1 MLGTALVVLL
11 SYVTYITVMWV
22 ALAAQRE
29 MQWTQ
34 YLTSSNPFLLSP
46 TYSRIGG
53 YNQSKH
59 SSVTP
64 AVEPDGQTPLLS
76 SAVSLGNLYSSF
88 RDFVVKDNTD
98 RSNVLD
104 PTYNNRKLVSS
115 SRRTHPRS
123 SEAVPGEEEG
133 GELEV
138 TDLVHEYLGPY
149 GRTTYQGG
157 LMMLTYVGLLAYAQV
172 FNSSFNSQIW
182 RTPSMHASPLLFAA
196 IVVPLSCCD
205 LSEQITVQVLMS
217 LLRFLSLGT
226 MWCIPQVQLQAS
238 LTIHLHQ
245 QAYCSSEPWWP

>member
-46 TYSRIGG
+46 TSSRLGG

-59 SSVTP
+59 SSVAP
-64 AVEPDGQTPLLS
+64 AVEPDGHTPLLR

-88 RDFVVKDNTD
+88 RDFVVKDNNTD
-98 RSNVLD
+98 RSNILD
-104 PTYNNRKLVSS
+104 STYNNRELVNS
-115 SRRTHPRS
+115 SRRKHPRS
-123 SEAVPGEEEG
+123 SEGVRGEEEEEEEG

-138 TDLVHEYLGPY
+138 TDLVYEYLGPY

-226 MWCIPQVQLQAS
+226 VRCIPPV
-238 LTIHLHQ
+238 
-245 QAYCSSEPWWP
+245 E

>member
-1 MLGTALVVLL
+1 MLQCGLVLGIALVVLL
-11 SYVTYITVMWV
+11 SYVTYITVLWV

-46 TYSRIGG
+46 ASSRLGG

-59 SSVTP
+59 SSVAP
-64 AVEPDGQTPLLS
+64 AVEPDGQQTPLLS
-76 SAVSLGNLYSSF
+76 SAVSLSNLYSSF
-88 RDFVVKDNTD
+88 RDFIVQDSTD
-98 RSNVLD
+98 RTTALD
-104 PTYNNRKLVSS
+104 PTYNNRKLVES

-123 SEAVPGEEEG
+123 SEAIGEEGVELER
-133 GELEV
+133 ELEV
-138 TDLVHEYLGPY
+138 IDLVHKYLGPY
-149 GRTTYQGG
+149 GSATYQGG

-172 FNSSFNSQIW
+172 FNSSFNSQVW

-226 MWCIPQVQLQAS
+226 EHVYNWLNCR
-238 LTIHLHQ
+238 
-245 QAYCSSEPWWP
+245 

>member
-1 MLGTALVVLL
+1 MLGTTLVVLL

-22 ALAAQRE
+22 ALATQRE

-46 TYSRIGG
+46 ASSRLGG

-59 SSVTP
+59 SSVVAP

-88 RDFVVKDNTD
+88 RDFIVKDSTD
-98 RSNVLD
+98 RTTALD
-104 PTYNNRKLVSS
+104 PTYDNTNNNRKLVNSR
-115 SRRTHPRS
+115 RRTHPRS
-123 SEAVPGEEEG
+123 SEAISGEEEEG
-133 GELEV
+133 EGELEV

-205 LSEQITVQVLMS
+205 LSEQIAVQVLMS

-226 MWCIPQVQLQAS
+226 YSA
-238 LTIHLHQ
+238 HH
-245 QAYCSSEPWWP
+245 